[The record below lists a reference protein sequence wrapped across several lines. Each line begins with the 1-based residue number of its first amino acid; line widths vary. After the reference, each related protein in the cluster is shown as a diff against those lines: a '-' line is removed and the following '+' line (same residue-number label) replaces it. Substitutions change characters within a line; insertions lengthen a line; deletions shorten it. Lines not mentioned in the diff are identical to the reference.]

1 MACSPCFTTP
11 IPCLSPRTR
20 IIAVMTG
27 TETGASSRIL
37 LSNLHVRITKHHPLD
52 LPPIVHK
59 HDRLLATVP
68 WLPLTDTSR
77 LVQLDIFPLIG
88 SHPLIV
94 LQDASLNLG
103 AVRSLTL
110 NLRSPIHMGRLQT
123 VPPQPLIRIHVFR
136 PAALRSVNVVS
147 RHLTG
152 RHSSSRE
159 TDVCDTAPETALH
172 IQTGMNLTM
181 FHGKQSRRC
190 SRRSR
195 QQSANPAHR
204 HQTGHAHA
212 RPDR

>member
-1 MACSPCFTTP
+1 MA
-11 IPCLSPRTR
+11 
-20 IIAVMTG
+20 G
-27 TETGASSRIL
+27 TEISATARIL
-37 LSNLHVRITKHHPLD
+37 LLDLHVWVAEHHSFR
-52 LPPIVHK
+52 LPPVVHK
-59 HDRLLATVP
+59 HDRLLAAVP
-68 WLPLTDTSR
+68 WLPLADTSR
-77 LVQLDIFPLIG
+77 FVQLDALPLISG
-88 SHPLIV
+88 HPLIV

-103 AVRSLTL
+103 AVRSLTF

-123 VPPQPLIRIHVFR
+123 IPPQPLIRIHILR

-152 RHSSSRE
+152 RHSSSRKA
-159 TDVCDTAPETALH
+159 DVCDTAPETALH

-204 HQTGHAHA
+204 HRTGHAHV